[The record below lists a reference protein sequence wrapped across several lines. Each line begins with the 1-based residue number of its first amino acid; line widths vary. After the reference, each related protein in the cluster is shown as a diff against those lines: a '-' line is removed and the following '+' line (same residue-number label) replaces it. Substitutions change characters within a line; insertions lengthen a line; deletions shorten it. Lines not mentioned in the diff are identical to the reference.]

1 LALLFRELIRY
12 PPGNGQEAGG
22 REVKAKVYL
31 ETTIPSLLTA
41 WPSRDLIIAADQ
53 QVTKEWWRTRR
64 HDFELFVS
72 QVVLDEAAEGDKTA
86 AAERLAEIRGLPILE
101 VNGEV
106 EKVARAV
113 LDSGLIPAKASNDAL
128 HLGVAAVHRMH
139 FLLTWNRRHLANA
152 AIGGQLGAICKEA
165 GYEIPVIC
173 TPKEL
178 MVK

>member
-1 LALLFRELIRY
+1 MK
-12 PPGNGQEAGG
+12 P
-22 REVKAKVYL
+22 KVYL

-72 QVVLDEAAEGDKTA
+72 QVVLDEAAEGDKA
-86 AAERLAEIRGLPILE
+86 AAAARLAEIRGLPILE

-106 EKVARAV
+106 ERVARAV
-113 LDSGLIPAKASNDAL
+113 LKSGMIPIKASNDAL
-128 HLGVAAVHRMH
+128 HLAVAAVHRMR
-139 FLLTWNRRHLANA
+139 FLLTWNCRHLANA
-152 AIGGQLGAICKEA
+152 AIGGQLSAACREA
-165 GYEIPVIC
+165 GFEMPVIC

-178 MVK
+178 MLKPVL